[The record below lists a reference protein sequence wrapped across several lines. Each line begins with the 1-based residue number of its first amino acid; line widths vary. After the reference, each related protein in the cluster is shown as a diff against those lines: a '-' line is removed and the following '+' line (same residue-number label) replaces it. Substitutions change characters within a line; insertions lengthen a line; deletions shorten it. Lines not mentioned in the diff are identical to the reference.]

1 MLIFWCW
8 LAAVISVVLAY
19 IVAGPIWK
27 REHSMFFGDSEKPL
41 ELSGAVGEV
50 FIITAGALFV
60 AAIDQVCEE
69 VSPVSILTTYP
80 LFCGGFFAVVLVGVY
95 LYGVYKGMTGL
106 PGEKKRLTATYMVYG
121 VFSTILFAGI
131 CLLAALMIAEA
142 VIDANKF
149 STEAA
154 LVLAQAE
161 GLSGQAIAAKTSGLN
176 MVFLDTQAVLKRLEG
191 SMSPVFVFAAGLFAF
206 NLVVRYTPLR
216 RAFAKEAM
224 FATYLTTFTAL
235 ALVVVTGIWVYTGQ
249 YSNFIGDVLNAMAPM
264 RPDFFA
270 ASPDYNSRYTDIWLR
285 LVDDQALLGFLSRM
299 SDQWGG
305 VAALLGIFQ
314 WSAERFNKPEASTKM
329 PSSRQEGTV

>member
-1 MLIFWCW
+1 MLILGAW

-19 IVAGPIWK
+19 IVAGHIWK

-50 FIITAGALFV
+50 FIVTAGALFLL
-60 AAIDQVCEE
+60 AINEVCEE
-69 VSPVSILTTYP
+69 VSPGWILTTFPVYSAA
-80 LFCGGFFAVVLVGVY
+80 FFALVVIGVY
-95 LYGVYKGMTGL
+95 AYGVYKGMTGL
-106 PGEKKRLTATYMVYG
+106 PGEKTRLTATYMVYG
-121 VFSTILFAGI
+121 VFSAVLFSGI
-131 CLLAALMIAEA
+131 CMLAALMIAEA
-142 VIDANKF
+142 VIDADRF
-149 STEAA
+149 SADAGQVLTSAEALGA
-154 LVLAQAE
+154 LPIAE
-161 GLSGQAIAAKTSGLN
+161 KTSGLN

-191 SMSPVFVFAAGLFAF
+191 AMSPVFVFAAGLFAF

-224 FATYLTTFTAL
+224 LATYVTTFVAL

-249 YSNFIGDVLNAMAPM
+249 YSTFIGDVLAAMQPM
-264 RPDFFA
+264 RADFFA
-270 ASPDYNSRYTDIWLR
+270 AAPDYNSRYTDIWLR

-314 WSAERFNKPEASTKM
+314 WSAERFNKPEADTKM
-329 PSSRQEGTV
+329 PASKTEGAV